1 MFAESLIDASWADRS
16 RRGWTTMASFGFL
29 AFAVGVLMALPVLYP
44 EGISQLRTTATL
56 ISPAPLGDPAPV
68 RPTRGPTG
76 THPFVD
82 VFHTPTS
89 IPRGVDSRPDSGAG
103 EEVPGPPTIG
113 DAGPRW
119 GDPNGVRDGL
129 GPVTVAPPRPVL
141 AVQTPLRV
149 SVMMEGNL
157 IHRVEPIYP
166 YLAIQARI
174 QGDVI
179 LQAVISREGTIE
191 NLHVVSGHPML
202 SPAAMNAVKQWR
214 YRPYKLN
221 GEPVEVE
228 TQVTVKFSL
237 AGNQ

>member
-1 MFAESLIDASWADRS
+1 
-16 RRGWTTMASFGFL
+16 
-29 AFAVGVLMALPVLYP
+29 
-44 EGISQLRTTATL
+44 
-56 ISPAPLGDPAPV
+56 
-68 RPTRGPTG
+68 
-76 THPFVD
+76 
-82 VFHTPTS
+82 
-89 IPRGVDSRPDSGAG
+89 
-103 EEVPGPPTIG
+103 
-113 DAGPRW
+113 
-119 GDPNGVRDGL
+119 
-129 GPVTVAPPRPVL
+129 
-141 AVQTPLRV
+141 
-149 SVMMEGNL
+149 MMEGNL